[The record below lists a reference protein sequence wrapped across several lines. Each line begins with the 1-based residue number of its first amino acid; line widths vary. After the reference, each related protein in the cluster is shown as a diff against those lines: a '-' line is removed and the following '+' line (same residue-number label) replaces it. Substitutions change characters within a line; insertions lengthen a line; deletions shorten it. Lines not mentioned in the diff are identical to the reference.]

1 MKPIHTLG
9 EIMAKKRLHTYEE
22 AEREISKVLGEIK
35 RNSDELRKLVA
46 ERLEVKRD
54 NRKKEASK

>member
-9 EIMAKKRLHTYEE
+9 EIMAKKRLLTYEE
-22 AEREISKVLGEIK
+22 AGREISKVLGEIK
-35 RNSDELRKLVA
+35 RNSEELRKLVA
-46 ERLEVKRD
+46 ERLEVKHD

>member
-1 MKPIHTLG
+1 
-9 EIMAKKRLHTYEE
+9 MAKKRLLTYEE
-22 AEREISKVLGEIK
+22 AGREISKVLGEIK
-35 RNSDELRKLVA
+35 RNSEELRKLVA

>member
-1 MKPIHTLG
+1 
-9 EIMAKKRLHTYEE
+9 MAKKPLHTYEE

-35 RNSDELRKLVA
+35 RNSEELRKLVA